1 MDAYLIFFFFAYLWP
16 PPAWNPGSVPVQS
29 WVGSWCG
36 HGMEISVGVAWHGE
50 TGIVCLAVVCVF
62 QVGFGFDFRCLTVVM
77 GLISSGFWCEFF
89 FSFLWVSIHGGGG
102 CVVAVDLPWL
112 IFLWY
117 IYIYIYCVV
126 VVVVYLIFCVV
137 AVVVVD
143 YLIFCVFV
151 GFLWV
156 VMGFLAL
163 VVVGFLWQ
171 RWWWWAVERE
181 IVRKR

>member
-1 MDAYLIFFFFAYLWP
+1 MGFDVNFSLVFCGFLSMVVVGVLLPWIYRGGFFF
-16 PPAWNPGSVPVQS
+16 
-29 WVGSWCG
+29 
-36 HGMEISVGVAWHGE
+36 
-50 TGIVCLAVVCVF
+50 
-62 QVGFGFDFRCLTVVM
+62 D
-77 GLISSGFWCEFF
+77 
-89 FSFLWVSIHGGGG
+89 
-102 CVVAVDLPWL
+102 
-112 IFLWY
+112 

-163 VVVGFLWQ
+163 VVVGFL
-171 RWWWWAVERE
+171 
-181 IVRKR
+181 